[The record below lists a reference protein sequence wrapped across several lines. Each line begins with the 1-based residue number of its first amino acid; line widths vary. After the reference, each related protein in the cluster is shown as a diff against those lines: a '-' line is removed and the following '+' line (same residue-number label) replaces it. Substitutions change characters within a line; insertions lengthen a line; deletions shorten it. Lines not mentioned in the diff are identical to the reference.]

1 MKSKTIHIVVSPE
14 HLANWI
20 EQGLKTMTVISSL
33 DIPTEVRISDVLP
46 STKDQVGLAVTFL
59 RERKEIKLRQKDPTI
74 EDG

>member
-1 MKSKTIHIVVSPE
+1 MKSKTIHITVSPE
-14 HLANWI
+14 HLANWV

-59 RERKEIKLRQKDPTI
+59 RERKEIKLRQKEPTN